1 MPWSNWSETAIS
13 CIATSHADPANPLRA
28 DGRLGAAAGIEYAA
42 QAMAIHGAL
51 LAGSDGAPRQG
62 YLTSVRGVT
71 LHVARL
77 DDLPGQLDVHAERLS
92 GDASNVLYQF
102 SVSHAGRCLLE
113 GRAAVVLDANLIE
126 GNHRMKRALVTGG
139 SGGIGAAI
147 CARLAA
153 DGHHVIVHAN
163 RGLARAEAVAAGIVA
178 AGGSAEAVAFD
189 VTDRAATA
197 AALETLLEA
206 GAIQI
211 LVNNAGI
218 HADAVFPGMSGEQWD
233 SVVNVSLN
241 GFYNVTR
248 PLVMPMI
255 RTRWGR
261 IINISSVAAIA
272 GNRGQVNYSA
282 AKGAL
287 HAASKSL
294 ALELASRGIT
304 VNAVAPGIIATD
316 MSEGAFDADAIKKL
330 VPMQRAG
337 KPKEVA
343 DLVAFLASDQAAY
356 ISGQIISI
364 NGAMI

>member
-1 MPWSNWSETAIS
+1 
-13 CIATSHADPANPLRA
+13 
-28 DGRLGAAAGIEYAA
+28 
-42 QAMAIHGAL
+42 
-51 LAGSDGAPRQG
+51 
-62 YLTSVRGVT
+62 
-71 LHVARL
+71 
-77 DDLPGQLDVHAERLS
+77 
-92 GDASNVLYQF
+92 
-102 SVSHAGRCLLE
+102 
-113 GRAAVVLDANLIE
+113 
-126 GNHRMKRALVTGG
+126 MKRALVTGG

-147 CARLAA
+147 CRRLAA

-163 RGLARAEAVAAGIVA
+163 RSQEKAEAVVAEIHA

-189 VTDRAATA
+189 ITDRAVTS
-197 AALETLLEA
+197 AALEKLLEA

-218 HADAVFPGMSGEQWD
+218 HADAIFPGMSAEQWH
-233 SVVNVSLN
+233 SVIDVSLN
-241 GFYNVTR
+241 GFFNVTQ
-248 PLVMPMI
+248 PLTLPMI

-261 IINISSVAAIA
+261 IINISSVAGIT

-304 VNAVAPGIIATD
+304 VNAVAPGIIATE
-316 MSEGAFDADAIKKL
+316 MSEGTFDADAIKNL
-330 VPMQRAG
+330 VPMKRAG
-337 KPKEVA
+337 KPEEVA
-343 DLVAFLASDQAAY
+343 DLVAFLASEQAAY